1 MADGDRLHRFQH
13 LERPRPADGALATL
27 APSEAASRIGAV
39 EQREEA
45 AAVPPPA
52 TDGHLDRFRPA
63 PDRSLE
69 LADRVEGAQP
79 FVRCAGCETDNSVF
93 AARCTT
99 CGAELDTAAQRAFN
113 ERLWSARGE
122 EQAREAADLEERR
135 RAAAAADEEA
145 ARASRTLAE
154 QMAREVGDAE
164 RQRLDL
170 EDFRSGSWGSG
181 EWGGGD
187 PTPLGLRLLR
197 LLPNPAWRVCV
208 GVTVGAGLGLLILA
222 GFAAHRGRPVAA
234 VAFALLVLLIIPRG
248 RRRGWSRWF

>member
-1 MADGDRLHRFQH
+1 LTDADRLRRFQH
-13 LERPRPADGALATL
+13 LERPRPADGAPATP
-27 APSEAASRIGAV
+27 ASPEAARRIGAV
-39 EQREEA
+39 EQRGEA
-45 AAVPPPA
+45 GAVPPPA
-52 TDGHLDRFRPA
+52 ADGRLDRFRPA
-63 PDRSLE
+63 PERPLE
-69 LADRVEGAQP
+69 LAERAEGAQP

-93 AARCTT
+93 ATRCTT
-99 CGAELDTAAQRAFN
+99 CGAALDTAAQRTFN

-122 EQAREAADLEERR
+122 EQAREAANLEERR

-145 ARASRTLAE
+145 ARARRTLVE

-197 LLPNPAWRVCV
+197 LLPNRAWRVGV

-222 GFAAHRGRPVAA
+222 GFTGHRGRSLAGLSL
-234 VAFALLVLLIIPRG
+234 ALLVLLVIPRG